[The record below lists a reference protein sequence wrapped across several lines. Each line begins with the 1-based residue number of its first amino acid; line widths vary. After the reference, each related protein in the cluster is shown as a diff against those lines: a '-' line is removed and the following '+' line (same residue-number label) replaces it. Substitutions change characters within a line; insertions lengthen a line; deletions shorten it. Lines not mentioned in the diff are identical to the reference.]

1 MRSSDWSSDVCS
13 SDLDP
18 VAIVGCMLL
27 VAVILTPF
35 VNNVST
41 AVVLSPIALEVARE
55 SGLPADPLLIAVAA
69 GASLDFLTPFGRHN
83 NTLVMGIAGYR
94 FVDFPRLGLPL
105 LVITIAVALFAIV
118 AFWL

>member
-1 MRSSDWSSDVCS
+1 MLSHGLLLAVPGG
-13 SDLDP
+13 DP

-55 SGLPADPLLIAVAA
+55 SGLPADPLLTAVAA

-83 NTLVMGIAGYR
+83 NPSSDESRVGKKGCSTSSSQ
-94 FVDFPRLGLPL
+94 
-105 LVITIAVALFAIV
+105 
-118 AFWL
+118 W